1 MPKIKTKKAAA
12 KRFRVTGTGKIK
24 RTQANKNHK
33 LEKKSGKTIRKLKKS
48 VLVSKAEKKNIKKL
62 IPYK

>member
-24 RTQANKNHK
+24 RTQGFKNHK
-33 LEKKSGKTIRKLKKS
+33 LEKKSGKTIRALKKS
-48 VLVSKAEKKNIKKL
+48 ALVSKAEEKNVKKL